1 MNEGFLFL
9 IGSILCDVVANI
21 CLKKSQGIKYKLWG
35 TGAVLLI
42 IIAFI
47 ALAQAVKT
55 MDLSIAYALWGALGL
70 LLTTGLDITLYGVRL
85 NAVGIAGVLCMVT
98 GVVLMKSIA

>member
-21 CLKKSQGIKYKLWG
+21 CLKKSQGFKYKLWG

-47 ALAQAVKT
+47 ALAQT

>member
-21 CLKKSQGIKYKLWG
+21 CLKKSQGFKYKLWG
-35 TGAVLLI
+35 AGAVLLI

-47 ALAQAVKT
+47 ALAQA
-55 MDLSIAYALWGALGL
+55 I
-70 LLTTGLDITLYGVRL
+70 
-85 NAVGIAGVLCMVT
+85 
-98 GVVLMKSIA
+98 